1 MNRQTFTARRISFAI
16 AIPALLVFVAATVT
30 SNSNLVSKARAAPA
44 KKEQSKNRK
53 QKLPRVTFNEKG
65 ELLKPKGYRRWTY
78 VGTPLTP
85 NDMNDGNAPFPEFHS
100 VYINPEAYRHYQ
112 KTGEFPDGTVLVK
125 ELVSVGDKEA
135 SSGKGYFMGEFIG
148 LEVSLK
154 DEKRFRDEP
163 GNWAYFSFGHSY
175 PLKKK
180 AVAQPTSSCN
190 SCHDGEAE
198 DDFVFTQY
206 YPVLR
211 AAKSRSAASK

>member
-1 MNRQTFTARRISFAI
+1 MNRQTFTARRIGLALAF
-16 AIPALLVFVAATVT
+16 PALLAIVAAT
-30 SNSNLVSKARAAPA
+30 AAPDSGIVNQVSAAQA
-44 KKEQSKNRK
+44 KKEKSKK
-53 QKLPRVTFNEKG
+53 PRITFNEKG
-65 ELLKPKGYRRWTY
+65 ELIKPKGYRRWTY

-135 SSGKGYFMGEFIG
+135 SSGNGYFMGDFVG

-154 DEKRFRDEP
+154 DEKRYSDEP

-180 AVAQPTSSCN
+180 AAAQPSASCN
-190 SCHDGEAE
+190 ACHEGEAD

-211 AAKSRSAASK
+211 AAKGQAKGSK